1 MQALRDHFPGEGK
14 STKIIVEVERMKKS
28 LQYKNERS
36 LSFEMF
42 LPKFQKMFNIYDK
55 ERKKNAGV
63 CEASILIRPHS
74 ACLSPSPSRSSE
86 SEHHHWESSDL
97 HYYNAFMHAVRR
109 SVFGQKYFQGNTVR
123 NTLGHVEAT
132 FVESDRPSPVK
143 DTIGNTHNH
152 IERQTKGYKRLDP
165 STQHKK
171 ALPPIF
177 FENILQQALLPRERA
192 QASLICVALFFATRS
207 CKYTYVGKGERR
219 TRPIILYEI
228 VFRKGAQVLSHEG
241 KSLHSEETVSIDF
254 GE

>member
-1 MQALRDHFPGEGK
+1 
-14 STKIIVEVERMKKS
+14 
-28 LQYKNERS
+28 
-36 LSFEMF
+36 
-42 LPKFQKMFNIYDK
+42 
-55 ERKKNAGV
+55 
-63 CEASILIRPHS
+63 
-74 ACLSPSPSRSSE
+74 
-86 SEHHHWESSDL
+86 
-97 HYYNAFMHAVRR
+97 MHAVRR
-109 SVFGQKYFQGNTVR
+109 GNFEQKSVQGDTAR
-123 NTLGHVEAT
+123 NNLDHVAAI
-132 FVESDRPSPVK
+132 FVESYRPIPVT

-152 IERQTKGYKRLDP
+152 TDRQTKGYKRLDP